1 MSTAS
6 VSILQFIQNHLIRYI
21 SLIVL
26 IFRTIDNIHNCFIFT
41 CRSFRRNSCS
51 VNFFATSIANLVAL
65 YFGCLTHLLITFDV
79 YSQSSQSSYY
89 CRTRTFFT
97 YTPLSVLTSLVVA
110 ACADRYTSSS
120 SNVRLRSFSQIKI
133 SRKIVCGIFLIQCFI
148 WGQQFVRFSQQLDGI
163 NCFPATPFCVSFNN
177 FSLLMFYSILPIIF
191 MLALGWMTI
200 RHVCHQHTRRPSN
213 LKDRQLT
220 IELNTTIN
228 H

>member
-1 MSTAS
+1 MEFLVGCIIPLT
-6 VSILQFIQNHLIRYI
+6 
-21 SLIVL
+21 IVY
-26 IFRTIDNIHNCFIFT
+26 TI
-41 CRSFRRNSCS
+41 
-51 VNFFATSIANLVAL
+51 AL

-97 YTPLSVLTSLVVA
+97 YTPLSVSTSLVGA

-120 SNVRLRSFSQIKI
+120 SNVRLRSFSQIKM

-191 MLALGWMTI
+191 VFALGWMTI
-200 RHVCHQHTRRPSN
+200 RHVCHQHTRCPSN

-220 IELNTTIN
+220 IEL
-228 H
+228 

>member
-41 CRSFRRNSCS
+41 
-51 VNFFATSIANLVAL
+51 LAL